1 MNQEDRKIH
10 QLLLDYVKKLE
21 NNTLT
26 YEERM
31 LLVHF
36 YISNQTGTPLSSI
49 ECTFQDVENYLALGW
64 YIHYLIEQSQNDSP
78 NQRPNQPQEE
88 EQS

>member
-10 QLLLDYVKKLE
+10 QLLLEYLSKLE

-36 YISNQTGTPLSSI
+36 YISNQTGPSSSV
-49 ECTFQDVENYLALGW
+49 ECTFDDVEHYLALGW
-64 YIHYLIEQSQNDSP
+64 YIHYLLGQSQNDSNP
-78 NQRPNQPQEE
+78 RPNLPPTDE
-88 EQS
+88 